1 MAKGLV
7 KDSTLTAIA
16 NAIREKTETTV
27 TMLPSEMAALI
38 QGISGAK
45 VTYGEVTYS
54 VYGGTSTKTIT
65 HNLGEIPN
73 LFIMFYA
80 PLGSGTA
87 GYHLYNVLMPD
98 QSTWVAGSSSGSNLG
113 VYTSKN
119 TYSNPE
125 YTDITESTI
134 TVKAKYSTFSGRY
147 IWVAGV
153 VE

>member
-16 NAIREKTETTV
+16 NAIREKTGTTG

-38 QGISGAK
+38 QGISGTK

-54 VYGGTSTKTIT
+54 NVNAISTKTIT
-65 HNLGEIPN
+65 HNLGETPN
-73 LFIMFYA
+73 LFVMFHA
-80 PLGSGTA
+80 PLASGNP

-98 QSTWVAGSSSGSNLG
+98 QSTWIAGSKSGSNLG
-113 VYTSKN
+113 VY
-119 TYSNPE
+119 YSNNSDSNPV

-134 TVKAKYSTFSGRY
+134 TVEVSYSVFSGRY
-147 IWVAGV
+147 IWIAGV